1 MLSITNVVPNLTR
14 VAGRTALIAKKY
26 SPEVSLVVGIGMI
39 IGGTVTLCKTTMTKA
54 EAIKEEYN
62 DRMSMVDEVYNN
74 RESYEDE
81 NGDAVEYTNEDYKKD
96 ICIIKLQTA
105 VQYVK
110 TYAPG
115 VLLMVG
121 GIACILASYGI
132 MRKRNVALTIAYN
145 GLNEAFLKYRARVAE
160 RIGEQEEDDI
170 YHGVSRVKEIKTV
183 VGEDGKKK
191 KVEEEKIV
199 ATNTDGIS
207 PYARFFDESNR
218 YYSKSPGENS
228 MFLRKIQNWANDKL
242 LANGHLFL
250 NDVYRM
256 LDIPDSSAGAIVGW
270 VVGNGDGFVD
280 FGLYGDRNIDF
291 INGYERT
298 VLLDFN
304 VDGIIYDLI

>member
-14 VAGRTALIAKKY
+14 VAGRTTLIAKKY

-39 IGGTVTLCKTTMTKA
+39 ISGTVTLCKATVTKA

-62 DRMSMVDEVYNN
+62 DRMSMVGEVYNN

-81 NGDAVEYTNEDYKKD
+81 NGDAVEYTDEDYKKD
-96 ICIIKLQTA
+96 VCIIKLQTA
-105 VQYVK
+105 IHYVEA
-110 TYAPG
+110 YAPG

-121 GIACILASYGI
+121 GLACILASYGI

-160 RIGEQEEDDI
+160 RIGEQGEDDI
-170 YHGVSRVKEIKTV
+170 YHGVSRMKEIKTV

-191 KVEEEKIV
+191 RVEEEKIV
-199 ATNTDGIS
+199 ASNAYRIS

-291 INGYERT
+291 INGYERN